1 MSDTTIRRVQARSVW
16 DSRARPAVE
25 VEVELD
31 GGALGRAIAPAGAS
45 RGRHEAVDLR
55 DGGSAFGGFGVER
68 AVANVNGEVA
78 LRLAGL
84 DASKQQELDQI
95 LIELDGTPDKSRL
108 GGNATVAT
116 SMAALKASA
125 QASDLPLWR
134 YLAGDATPR
143 IPVPEIQIFGG
154 GAHAGRRVD
163 IQDFLIMAPNADS
176 FRHALQMTA
185 EVYLQAGTLMQESG
199 RLAGTADEGG
209 WWPNFDS
216 NEQALEMLVRAI
228 ESAKLVPGEDVWVSL
243 DVAASEFFVDGRYRL
258 GLEERELESAE
269 LIEMLVR
276 WTRDY
281 PILSIEDPVA
291 EDDNEG
297 MRLMTGQIGSQ
308 VQIIGDDFLVTNA
321 ERVRR
326 AIESGAGNAVLLK
339 VNQAGSVSETRAA
352 QLEAA
357 NAGWGTVVS
366 ARSGETEDVTIA
378 HLAVGWDVGQFKVGS
393 IARGERTAKWNEML
407 RIEEALGADAVYAG
421 QGALPMRGARR

>member
-1 MSDTTIRRVQARSVW
+1 
-16 DSRARPAVE
+16 
-25 VEVELD
+25 
-31 GGALGRAIAPAGAS
+31 
-45 RGRHEAVDLR
+45 
-55 DGGSAFGGFGVER
+55 
-68 AVANVNGEVA
+68 
-78 LRLAGL
+78 
-84 DASKQQELDQI
+84 
-95 LIELDGTPDKSRL
+95 
-108 GGNATVAT
+108 
-116 SMAALKASA
+116 MAALQASA

-357 NAGWGTVVS
+357 NAGWGPVVS
-366 ARSGETEDVTIA
+366 ARSGATAAVTIA
-378 HLAVGWDVGQFKVGS
+378 HLAVGWDGGQFKAGS
-393 IARGERTAKWNEML
+393 IARGERTAKWNERL
-407 RIEEALGADAVYAG
+407 RI
-421 QGALPMRGARR
+421 